1 MSYNPSIPQPTDIP
15 ANSQPQILANFQ
27 AINTLVDVNHV
38 AFDQPDQGK
47 HKWVSF
53 PDQLLAVPATLN
65 TEIALFSASNVNT
78 GNIELNL
85 VRQNNGAVI
94 PFTATDGTANGWT
107 MLPSGILMKW
117 GTSSVVGGVGS
128 INANAIGS
136 GKLFT
141 QLYFAMVS
149 NGANVMDNT
158 YVSGGAVLPIP
169 NQFNFRVVS
178 QQRNTTGVP
187 LAAFVKWIAIGV

>member
-1 MSYNPSIPQPTDIP
+1 VSYNPSIPQPTDIP
-15 ANSQPQILANFQ
+15 ANSQPQLLANFQ

-53 PDQLLAVPATLN
+53 PDQLLAVPTTLN
-65 TEIALFSASNVNT
+65 TEIALFSATNVDT
-78 GNIELNL
+78 GKIELNL
-85 VRQNNGAVI
+85 VRQNNGDVI
-94 PFTATDGTANGWT
+94 PFTATGGTVNGWT

-117 GTSSVVGGVGS
+117 GTSAVSGGVGS
-128 INANAIGS
+128 LNANAF

-141 QLYFAMVS
+141 QLYFVMVS
-149 NGANVMDNT
+149 NGASTMDNT
-158 YVSGGAVLPIP
+158 YVSGGAILTPTT
-169 NQFNFRVVS
+169 FRIVC

-187 LAAFVKWIAIGV
+187 LAANVKWIAIGV